1 MFFGSALSN
10 IHEKPHS
17 YAFTLCLGEVR
28 SGVLNEKTHLPTT
41 LTDLCD
47 GGKIDSYCVTCE
59 VRSY

>member
-1 MFFGSALSN
+1 MFLICFVQYPRKASFLC
-10 IHEKPHS
+10 
-17 YAFTLCLGEVR
+17 FTLCLGEVR

-59 VRSY
+59 VRPY